1 MWENVDSWL
10 VYANQVFRIAQPYF
24 STDLLKEVG
33 TSFFF
38 PVFKTVNEKIK
49 FLTRWYCFNRYNLS
63 IQNEIII
70 KNLFI
75 YTALAKH
82 RWVTK
87 LEGFNRKSWK
97 PQKIIIAV
105 RKLFNKYVHSW
116 EGFPK
121 GVCMLLYLQFCH
133 SIDQWKETMEQRFFQ
148 QFDRYLC
155 IKLIVTIIPTYPV
168 INLLSSSFFLSLQT
182 KTKDQVINKWVVW

>member
-10 VYANQVFRIAQPYF
+10 VHANQVFRIAQPNF

-105 RKLFNKYVHSW
+105 RKLFNRYVHSW
-116 EGFPK
+116 EDFLREFACCFICSFVIQLISEKKLWNKGFSSN
-121 GVCMLLYLQFCH
+121 L
-133 SIDQWKETMEQRFFQ
+133 IDTFA
-148 QFDRYLC
+148 
-155 IKLIVTIIPTYPV
+155 
-168 INLLSSSFFLSLQT
+168 
-182 KTKDQVINKWVVW
+182 